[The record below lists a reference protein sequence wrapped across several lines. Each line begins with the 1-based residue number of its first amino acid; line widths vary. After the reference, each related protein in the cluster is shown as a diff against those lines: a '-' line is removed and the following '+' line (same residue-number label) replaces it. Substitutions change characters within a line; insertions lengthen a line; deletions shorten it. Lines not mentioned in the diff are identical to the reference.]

1 MSERTNE
8 LLTQLVALQSRQ
20 IAVQEAALENQQVQM
35 ERQRRVLRRAFPLLI
50 GLIVLLSYGP
60 YLFQWIRYFSQR

>member
-20 IAVQEAALENQQVQM
+20 IAVQ
-35 ERQRRVLRRAFPLLI
+35 RQRWRISRSRWNDSGACSGARFHSSS
-50 GLIVLLSYGP
+50 G
-60 YLFQWIRYFSQR
+60 